1 MTAADDGFTL
11 VEMLVALALMAV
23 LSAYGL
29 GALRAYQAMNRLAAA
44 LDQQSEVDAVHRH
57 MKQALADARP
67 VFEGEAGAEPQA
79 VFQGEAHSVRFATVL
94 SDRIA
99 RGGLHVAEYAL
110 DPERREMTIARQ
122 LFRPAANASRPE
134 PPLALIGGID
144 TLDFRYCA
152 RPCRGAPQTWP
163 DHWDDP
169 ESLPAFIAVS
179 IGFRPEDSR
188 RWPILVVP
196 VAAAE

>member
-1 MTAADDGFTL
+1 MTATDDGFTL

-29 GALRAYQAMNRLAAA
+29 GALRAYQQMNRLAAA
-44 LDQQSEVDAVHRH
+44 LDAQGEVDAVHRH

-67 VFEGEAGAEPQA
+67 VFEGDAGAEPKA
-79 VFQGEAHSVRFATVL
+79 VFQGAAHSLRFATVL

-110 DPERREMTIARQ
+110 DPNTQEVTIARQ
-122 LFRPAANASRPE
+122 LFRPAANASRSE
-134 PPLALIGGID
+134 PPLALIGGVD
-144 TLDFRYCA
+144 TLSFHYCG
-152 RPCRGAPQTWP
+152 RPCRGAPNTWP
-163 DHWDDP
+163 DHWDDA
-169 ESLPAFIAVS
+169 ESLPALIAVTL
-179 IGFRPEDSR
+179 GFAPADPR
-188 RWPILVVP
+188 RWPLLVVP